1 MKLNVNNL
9 LKQFAELSP
18 RERLLSVVV
27 TVAVLFYSV
36 YLLVF
41 APIAADKSVLEQ
53 KIKAQQQTYQYLNNI
68 SAEVTKLSHQ
78 QPKAETDQQ
87 GQSLMAILDASSTEM
102 EIKPSIK
109 RMVPDEADKVTVWL
123 ENASFDQF
131 IEWMAVLETKYGIAV
146 NQLSVTVEQA
156 NKDKASIKVMLSH

>member
-9 LKQFAELSP
+9 LKQFTELSP

-36 YLLVF
+36 YLLFF

-53 KIKAQQQTYQYLNNI
+53 KIKAQQQTYQYLKNM

-78 QPKAETDQQ
+78 QPKTEINQQ
-87 GQSLMAILDASSTEM
+87 GQSLMAIIDASSMEM
-102 EIKPSIK
+102 DIKPSIK
-109 RMVPDEADKVTVWL
+109 RMVPDETDSVTVWI

-131 IEWMAVLETKYGIAV
+131 IEWMAVLDAKYGIAV
-146 NQLSVTVEQA
+146 KQLSVAVEQA
-156 NKDKASIKVMLSH
+156 NKDSVSIKVMLNH

>member
-1 MKLNVNNL
+1 
-9 LKQFAELSP
+9 
-18 RERLLSVVV
+18 
-27 TVAVLFYSV
+27 
-36 YLLVF
+36 
-41 APIAADKSVLEQ
+41 
-53 KIKAQQQTYQYLNNI
+53 
-68 SAEVTKLSHQ
+68 
-78 QPKAETDQQ
+78 
-87 GQSLMAILDASSTEM
+87 M

-156 NKDKASIKVMLSH
+156 NKDKVSIKVMLSH